1 MGVVERMTLPTAQL
15 EHAIPGRMRLR
26 VPSRRGDAR
35 YFAYVAEQLQGHA
48 DIVTLRTSAVTGS
61 VLILHRSEPT
71 AIAAF
76 AREDGLFDLAP
87 GPALQ
92 EAGRRR
98 GGGRKALP
106 WLGGAAAMF
115 GAVGMYQAARGRLGS
130 NAIETLW
137 NAYNARSELKR
148 PWLAALLAGMT
159 AYNLAGRRVLPSAP
173 SLLYFAA
180 SAWNFARRH
189 PNARVSDVVK

>member
-1 MGVVERMTLPTAQL
+1 MALPPAQL

-35 YFAYVAEQLQGHA
+35 YFARVAEHLQGQA
-48 DIVTLRTSAVTGS
+48 DIITVTTRAVTGS
-61 VLILHRSEPT
+61 VLILHRSAPET
-71 AIAAF
+71 IAAF
-76 AREDGLFDLAP
+76 AREQGLFDLAP
-87 GPALQ
+87 GVVRR
-92 EAGRRR
+92 AGQAARASRA
-98 GGGRKALP
+98 KALP
-106 WLGGAAAMF
+106 WLGGAAAAF
-115 GAVGMYQAARGRLGS
+115 GAAGIYQALRGRLGS

-180 SAWNFARRH
+180 TAWNFARRH